1 MRFQLGDLLSQFN
14 VSIQLILQQLLTGP
28 VAMETMMQSHA
39 QHSNFLMTLG
49 ELDLAEKSNSDF

>member
-1 MRFQLGDLLSQFN
+1 
-14 VSIQLILQQLLTGP
+14 
-28 VAMETMMQSHA
+28 METMMQSHA